1 MSIVNFQSTN
11 KSSQTGFTLLEV
23 LVSVIVLAI
32 GLLGLAGLQAS
43 SMRFNQSAYL
53 RSQATVMAYDIIDR
67 MRANIVSARNGDYN
81 FTVSDVTPTGTTQL
95 ADIDRQQWR
104 TTLSHLPSGTGG
116 INIVY
121 DSTKNQYNA
130 TVNVQ
135 WGDVEWDSTN
145 PKRNVTQQFVVMT
158 KI

>member
-1 MSIVNFQSTN
+1 MSIAICQSIK
-11 KSSQTGFTLLEV
+11 KSRQTGFTLLEV

-53 RSQATVMAYDIIDR
+53 RSQATILAYDIIDR
-67 MRANIVSARNGDYN
+67 MRANIMAAHNGDYN

-104 TTLSHLPSGTGG
+104 TALSHLPSGTGG
-116 INIVY
+116 VSVVY
-121 DSTKNQYNA
+121 DNTTNQYNV
-130 TVNVQ
+130 TINVQ
-135 WGDVEWDSTN
+135 WGDIEWDNAN
-145 PKRNVTQQFVVMT
+145 PKKNSTQQFVVMT
-158 KI
+158 KL